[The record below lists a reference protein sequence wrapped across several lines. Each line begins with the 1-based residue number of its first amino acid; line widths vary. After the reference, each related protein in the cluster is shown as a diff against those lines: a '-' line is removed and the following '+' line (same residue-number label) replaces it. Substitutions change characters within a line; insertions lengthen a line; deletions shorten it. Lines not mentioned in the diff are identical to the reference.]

1 MSALP
6 ITSVFNDG
14 YIAETYEAFRRDPA
28 SVDESWRQFFRVAE
42 RLAGSPT
49 GPGAY
54 DASLLRKAA
63 GAGAL
68 VGAIQRHGHLAVQ
81 IDPLG
86 TPPPGAAELKPE
98 FHGLTEADLAQV
110 PASALGDEETGTA
123 ADVVHRMREHYCGA
137 IGYEFE
143 HIGDET
149 EREWFRA
156 MIESGQAT
164 APLSP
169 DEKKLL
175 LQRLTEVDGL
185 ERFLGLAYVSV
196 KRFSIEGVDALVP
209 MLDEAIERGAGVGA
223 RHVVIGMAH
232 RGRLNVLTH
241 VMGKPY
247 RALLEEFEGHHPD
260 TNAESDTGDVK
271 YHLGYSGHRDVPG
284 IGSVVVDLVP
294 NPSHLELVNPVVTG
308 VARARQRVKG
318 AAPNTRNEAS
328 VLPILVHGDAS
339 FPGEGIVP
347 ETLNMSLLRGYRVGG
362 TLHIIA
368 NNQVGF
374 TTDPIDGRSTHYAS
388 DLAKGFDIPIL
399 HVGAD
404 DAEACIQ
411 SVRLGIAYRQRF
423 NKDFLIDVVGYR
435 RPGHNEADQP
445 AFTQPVMYKT
455 VAEHPT
461 ARQVW
466 AARLVR
472 ERVVTEDHVKAADK
486 TVADALQQL
495 YRDLKKEPH
504 AESDGADE
512 KDSSTTASPPI
523 VTAVRAERLV
533 ALNEQLLSWPST
545 FKLHPTIQRTL
556 PRRRDAI
563 NTGAIDWG
571 HAEALAFASLLAE
584 GVSIRI
590 SGQDA
595 ERGTFSHRHAILHDV
610 NTGETYTPLANL
622 PQATGAFEIYNS
634 PLAETAVLGFEYGF
648 SVAAPDELVLWE
660 AQYGDFANVAQPI
673 FDQFISAARAKWHQ
687 ESGLVLLLPHGYEGQ
702 GPEHSSARLERFLQ
716 LSAEDNMVVASPSTP
731 SQYFHILR
739 RQAGRRP
746 QKPLVLMQPKSL
758 LRLPAATSKLEA
770 LANDQF
776 KPVIDDPIASQN
788 RDAVQRLV
796 FCTGKIYYELVAAGE
811 HPANVALIRVEELA
825 PWPREIGDLVDQ
837 YPNVDEVVWAQE
849 EPKNMGAW
857 TYIQPRLRASIGT
870 LTTLRYIGRPERSSP
885 AEGYKSSHDVE
896 QARIIRD
903 VLTYTPVSKKRAG
916 ATR

>member
-1 MSALP
+1 
-6 ITSVFNDG
+6 
-14 YIAETYEAFRRDPA
+14 
-28 SVDESWRQFFRVAE
+28 
-42 RLAGSPT
+42 
-49 GPGAY
+49 
-54 DASLLRKAA
+54 
-63 GAGAL
+63 
-68 VGAIQRHGHLAVQ
+68 
-81 IDPLG
+81 
-86 TPPPGAAELKPE
+86 
-98 FHGLTEADLAQV
+98 
-110 PASALGDEETGTA
+110 
-123 ADVVHRMREHYCGA
+123 
-137 IGYEFE
+137 
-143 HIGDET
+143 
-149 EREWFRA
+149 
-156 MIESGQAT
+156 
-164 APLSP
+164 
-169 DEKKLL
+169 
-175 LQRLTEVDGL
+175 
-185 ERFLGLAYVSV
+185 
-196 KRFSIEGVDALVP
+196 
-209 MLDEAIERGAGVGA
+209 
-223 RHVVIGMAH
+223 
-232 RGRLNVLTH
+232 
-241 VMGKPY
+241 
-247 RALLEEFEGHHPD
+247 
-260 TNAESDTGDVK
+260 
-271 YHLGYSGHRDVPG
+271 
-284 IGSVVVDLVP
+284 
-294 NPSHLELVNPVVTG
+294 
-308 VARARQRVKG
+308 
-318 AAPNTRNEAS
+318 
-328 VLPILVHGDAS
+328 
-339 FPGEGIVP
+339 
-347 ETLNMSLLRGYRVGG
+347 
-362 TLHIIA
+362 
-368 NNQVGF
+368 
-374 TTDPIDGRSTHYAS
+374 
-388 DLAKGFDIPIL
+388 
-399 HVGAD
+399 
-404 DAEACIQ
+404 
-411 SVRLGIAYRQRF
+411 
-423 NKDFLIDVVGYR
+423 
-435 RPGHNEADQP
+435 
-445 AFTQPVMYKT
+445 MYKT